1 MAPKTQTGNPLRIRP
16 AIERDLK
23 RISVMGVA
31 FLRNSPA
38 YDYMSFNS
46 DKFYEMLTAMKA
58 SGILAVWVALDGDQ
72 IAGAVGMITTPNVY
86 NHSELLSDIYFIDVV
101 PEYRKKGLAKRLIAT
116 AEDYAKKIG
125 SIAMTVSFND
135 EAIADRLSGYKKYE
149 YKTIKSLR

>member
-1 MAPKTQTGNPLRIRP
+1 
-16 AIERDLK
+16 
-23 RISVMGVA
+23 
-31 FLRNSPA
+31 
-38 YDYMSFNS
+38 MSFNS